1 MTNSCERR
9 DNGCSLRL
17 GRGGLYCLCV
27 SADWLK
33 LISKISSVNATKVQH
48 CATHTFQLNSTVPY
62 IIPLGEPDSERE
74 KNIYRQIQFFMRSK
88 NLAYWA
94 RNSVPFHLLLA
105 YLHYIPKCRGCVK
118 LLKTFYYT
126 VALRLSK
133 HAIPWND
140 KRCLVANA
148 LWLVLPRQWRHQT
161 RNICRFNVTKYFHIY
176 GMCTITAQFI
186 TCGRL
191 L

>member
-1 MTNSCERR
+1 MPLKYNTVPLIHSSWTLRCPI
-9 DNGCSLRL
+9 LYRL
-17 GRGGLYCLCV
+17 GNPTV
-27 SADWLK
+27 K
-33 LISKISSVNATKVQH
+33 EKKIYID
-48 CATHTFQLNSTVPY
+48 TV
-62 IIPLGEPDSERE
+62 DTV
-74 KNIYRQIQFFMRSK
+74 FFMRSK

-105 YLHYIPKCRGCVK
+105 YLHYIPNCRGCVK